1 MANNLPL
8 KRQARILHC
17 LVEGCSIRSTSR
29 MTGSQIRT
37 ILRLLV
43 RVGEGCLGLH
53 DEYMQDLT
61 CDNLQ
66 LDEIWSYVGCKQK
79 RAKATDTHRGDQYT
93 FYGLDRETKLVLSW
107 VIGKRNWSNTVAFL
121 ADLKSR
127 LDPSVRPQVTTD
139 GFNPYPDAVERAF
152 GTEVDYAQTIKNYGT
167 TDPGRGRYSPAKVVA
182 VEKITV
188 TGTPAK
194 DQMTTSHVERSN
206 LTMRMQMRRLTRL
219 TNGFSKKLDNL
230 KAAVALHFT
239 WYNFCRRHMT
249 LRITPAMAAGLT
261 DHIWSLEEL
270 ISEAQ
275 YSYKLQQRAA

>member
-1 MANNLPL
+1 MANILPIA
-8 KRQARILHC
+8 RQIMILNC
-17 LVEGCSIRSTSR
+17 LVEGCSVRSTSR

-66 LDEIWSYVGCKQK
+66 LDEIWTYVGCKQK
-79 RAKATDTHRGDQYT
+79 RANPNDTHRGDQYT
-93 FYGLDRETKLVLSW
+93 FYALDRETKLVPSW
-107 VIGKRNWSNTVAFL
+107 LTGKRNWGNTVAFV
-121 ADLKSR
+121 ADLESR
-127 LDPSVRPQVTTD
+127 LAPTVRPQITTD
-139 GFNPYPDAVERAF
+139 AFKPYPDAVDRAF
-152 GTEVDYAQTIKNYGT
+152 GTGVDYAQTIKNYGT
-167 TDPGRGRYSPAKVVA
+167 TDPGRGRYSPARVVA
-182 VEKITV
+182 VEKIPV
-188 TGTPAK
+188 MGTPDK

-249 LRITPAMAAGLT
+249 LRITPAMAAGIT

-275 YSYKLQQRAA
+275 YSYKLQQQAA